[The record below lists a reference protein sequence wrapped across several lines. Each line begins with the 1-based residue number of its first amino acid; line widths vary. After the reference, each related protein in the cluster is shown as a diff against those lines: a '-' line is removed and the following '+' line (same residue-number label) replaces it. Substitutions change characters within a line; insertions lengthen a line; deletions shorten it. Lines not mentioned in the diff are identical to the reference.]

1 MKRSSIRAGNVWQS
15 YNMFRMSG
23 GLTVWLR
30 CPVCIKNA
38 MLMELS
44 NSLMTETGDTAP
56 CNGCKP
62 ETLWNIISGFL
73 GRVIR
78 PDLHS
83 NRLHF
88 INLDIEKTAKMYF
101 LLNIKA
107 SQLWVQRS
115 ALKFDSYLEIVVSA
129 VHLVCCIK
137 IVTNDHVEQ
146 LQGTVSWTCISLL
159 QF

>member
-1 MKRSSIRAGNVWQS
+1 MLANILGCQ
-15 YNMFRMSG
+15 G

-30 CPVCIKNA
+30 CPVWIKKNA

-56 CNGCKP
+56 CNGCKK
-62 ETLWNIISGFL
+62 ETLWNITSGFL

-78 PDLHS
+78 PHLHS

-101 LLNIKA
+101 LLNNKV

-115 ALKFDSYLEIVVSA
+115 ALKFDAYLEIVVSA
-129 VHLVCCIK
+129 VHLVCCRK

-146 LQGTVSWTCISLL
+146 FQETVSWTCIWLL
-159 QF
+159 QL

>member
-1 MKRSSIRAGNVWQS
+1 MCDKVIIFLGCQEVLL
-15 YNMFRMSG
+15 F
-23 GLTVWLR
+23 GLDVL
-30 CPVCIKNA
+30 CALKNA
-38 MLMELS
+38 MLMKLS

-62 ETLWNIISGFL
+62 ETLWNITSGFL
-73 GRVIR
+73 GRVIT
-78 PDLHS
+78 PHLHS

-88 INLDIEKTAKMYF
+88 IKLETAKTAKMYF
-101 LLNIKA
+101 LLINKV

-129 VHLVCCIK
+129 VHLVCCRK

-146 LQGTVSWTCISLL
+146 FQGTVSWTCICRF